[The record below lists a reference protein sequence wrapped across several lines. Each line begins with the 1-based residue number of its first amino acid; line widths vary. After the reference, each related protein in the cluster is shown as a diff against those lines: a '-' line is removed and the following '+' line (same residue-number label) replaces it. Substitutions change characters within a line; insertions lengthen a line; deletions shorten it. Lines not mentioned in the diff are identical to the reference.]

1 MVMDGVENCLR
12 AINNYK
18 IDTATR
24 TGNPNAFSYFT
35 QICFFAFIRRI
46 TKEKKQQEIKFR
58 FIEKMGIED
67 FAAMGMDDAGAQQT
81 MEYVDTLRQRIDKI
95 RVKDD
100 KIKEFA
106 KAEKEKEKLELFMV

>member
-1 MVMDGVENCLR
+1 
-12 AINNYK
+12 
-18 IDTATR
+18 
-24 TGNPNAFSYFT
+24 
-35 QICFFAFIRRI
+35 
-46 TKEKKQQEIKFR
+46 
-58 FIEKMGIED
+58 MGIED

>member
-1 MVMDGVENCLR
+1 
-12 AINNYK
+12 
-18 IDTATR
+18 
-24 TGNPNAFSYFT
+24 
-35 QICFFAFIRRI
+35 
-46 TKEKKQQEIKFR
+46 
-58 FIEKMGIED
+58 
-67 FAAMGMDDAGAQQT
+67 MGMDDAGAQQT